1 MATFNSP
8 IEEKRKDATPRR
20 TKRSTGTGQATAAAA
35 AAAGSDAQKQLQQMQ
50 QLQQAQRKAQSNAAA
65 AEPALVPV
73 TKTVPAHDELQQMQY
88 NTDEFGG
95 MRAECND
102 DDFLYRVCHVAN
114 DLLDSASI
122 LVRESGMTIQTTDPQ
137 SVAVVII
144 DMPARMFSSY
154 RCEGFVVA
162 HVNMETIVNM
172 LKKTGSDHAKFKL
185 TLEIRADDPEMMVIS
200 IFDKKKRVTTNHR
213 VKLWEPKDVIIY
225 FDQAQFPNYRVV
237 SSRAWHEEINNLS
250 HLVDLNKPIR
260 IVAGNDIELGIEDE
274 YGESATKF
282 EQNVTPGYKI
292 VQKPIDACAK
302 DADGNYSFFNEIE
315 GLAEKGAKQQ
325 PTAAAAAKKARAKKV
340 LAKKRRRISK
350 DKEEDTEN
358 DEDGDDDDDDDEELE
373 GEEESGQYLS
383 LKQLGKFATPL
394 IEDDAE
400 DALLLDKPAERIEP
414 VKLTLS
420 LLLLKMISKGLR
432 LNPELYLL
440 IKKNYPMMFVQR
452 VKTHGRILIALSPK
466 LLEDDEATV
475 GTSGLDEINAMD
487 SVMALNDARE

>member
-1 MATFNSP
+1 
-8 IEEKRKDATPRR
+8 
-20 TKRSTGTGQATAAAA
+20 
-35 AAAGSDAQKQLQQMQ
+35 
-50 QLQQAQRKAQSNAAA
+50 
-65 AEPALVPV
+65 
-73 TKTVPAHDELQQMQY
+73 
-88 NTDEFGG
+88 
-95 MRAECND
+95 
-102 DDFLYRVCHVAN
+102 
-114 DLLDSASI
+114 
-122 LVRESGMTIQTTDPQ
+122 
-137 SVAVVII
+137 
-144 DMPARMFSSY
+144 
-154 RCEGFVVA
+154 
-162 HVNMETIVNM
+162 
-172 LKKTGSDHAKFKL
+172 
-185 TLEIRADDPEMMVIS
+185 MMDIS

-325 PTAAAAAKKARAKKV
+325 PTAAKKPRAKKSP
-340 LAKKRRRISK
+340 AKKRRRTSK
-350 DKEEDTEN
+350 DKEDEQDDTNN
-358 DEDGDDDDDDDEELE
+358 DNDNDDDDDDECQDVD
-373 GEEESGQYLS
+373 GEDESGQYLS

-400 DALLLDKPAERIEP
+400 DALLLDKPAERVEP

-487 SVMALNDARE
+487 SVMALSDARE